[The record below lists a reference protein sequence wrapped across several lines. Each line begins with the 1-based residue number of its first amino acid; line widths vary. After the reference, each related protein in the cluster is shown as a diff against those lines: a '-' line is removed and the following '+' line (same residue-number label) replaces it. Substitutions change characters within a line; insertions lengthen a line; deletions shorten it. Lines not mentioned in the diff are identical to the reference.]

1 LFDHTLV
8 AERDEARTRLL
19 KSEEDCKRL
28 IAERDEARR
37 ERDSYMVQAHKIA
50 SDRDMLRDQTDDILD
65 YQQQIADLTRERD
78 EARED
83 WRVAQVNLQHASAT
97 RRHSAFAMSEWL
109 RDAVEV
115 GLLLRACY
123 GPEQPNSIARLDA
136 LIAEWRA
143 AADDFASRND

>member
-1 LFDHTLV
+1 
-8 AERDEARTRLL
+8 
-19 KSEEDCKRL
+19 
-28 IAERDEARR
+28 
-37 ERDSYMVQAHKIA
+37 M
-50 SDRDMLRDQTDDILD
+50 
-65 YQQQIADLTRERD
+65 
-78 EARED
+78 
-83 WRVAQVNLQHASAT
+83 AQVNLQHASAT

>member
-1 LFDHTLV
+1 MVDLQVAACDLR

-115 GLLLRACY
+115 GLASARMLRT
-123 GPEQPNSIARLDA
+123 
-136 LIAEWRA
+136 RA
-143 AADDFASRND
+143 AQLHRTARRPDR